1 MGQGGMCVEAKRRD
15 TSMCEWV
22 TMGWGLFI
30 DTYITYLTLHV
41 VDLSISLLPL
51 SLFLYPPPS
60 STSQSLSISFLV
72 SSCRS
77 LLGLLAATSFTP
89 WSRVCERESVCV
101 ATREIPSP
109 QHKIFPPPPF
119 FSFGGFYNDDF
130 QKTIPQDGK
139 CQPYESFGAYTT
151 AINLYDA
158 TPHPENI
165 KKCKQPKKK
174 KRTEQKKKN

>member
-1 MGQGGMCVEAKRRD
+1 MWKRSEEIHR
-15 TSMCEWV
+15 CENGSRWV
-22 TMGWGLFI
+22 RYLP
-30 DTYITYLTLHV
+30 TYLTLHV

-51 SLFLYPPPS
+51 SLSLSTLLPAPYLY
-60 STSQSLSISFLV
+60 LSISFLV

-139 CQPYESFGAYTT
+139 C
-151 AINLYDA
+151 
-158 TPHPENI
+158 
-165 KKCKQPKKK
+165 
-174 KRTEQKKKN
+174 